1 MARVSLVPSRAL
13 ADLLRQRRLELGLT
27 LRQVQQETEALGR
40 PIPFTTLARVE
51 QGRVDPG
58 VKRLHF
64 LLRLYHLPVELAA
77 DLLDLEEFA
86 GQVPKDAASATLY
99 EEGVKAWKEGDLR
112 KALSNLFALR
122 TKLPADPGVL
132 VERQKSLLA
141 FAIAAGSLG
150 KHRLSLQIVGDLLV
164 ESPDRSLLVSVLLQ
178 AAVCWHWL
186 GSDEAALGFLAR
198 AESHVQP
205 TDHQQLAWLHHARA
219 SALLSMGELE
229 EAEKALTRA
238 IEEYGTAAD
247 DYGAS
252 RALAV
257 HVMFR
262 FAQGDPQQ
270 ALAAAR
276 TAREHAVQHG
286 YKRLAILRRIDE
298 GHALVMLRDE
308 QAGLAALQEALS
320 ASVAEQDAIA
330 QFYSHY
336 YLWKAHAGLSNTARA
351 ALELQ
356 AAQYYVRFVD
366 EATPE
371 VMEVRTMLGG
381 SRS

>member
-86 GQVPKDAASATLY
+86 GQVPKDAPSATLY

-112 KALSNLFALR
+112 RALSNLFALR
-122 TKLPADPGVL
+122 ANLPADPDVR
-132 VERQKSLLA
+132 VERQRSLLA

-150 KHRLSLQIVGDLLV
+150 RHRLSLQIVSDLLL
-164 ESPDRSLLVSVLLQ
+164 ETPDRSLIVSVLLQ
-178 AAVCWHWL
+178 AAICWHWL

-198 AESHVQP
+198 AETHVRES
-205 TDHQQLAWLHHARA
+205 DHQQLAWLHHARA
-219 SALLSMGELE
+219 SALLAMGALDQA
-229 EAEKALTRA
+229 EASLNCALQ
-238 IEEYGTAAD
+238 EYGTAKD

-257 HVMFR
+257 GVKFR
-262 FAQGDPQQ
+262 FAQNDPQR
-270 ALAAAR
+270 ALEAAR
-276 TAREHAVQHG
+276 AAREHATARG
-286 YKRLAILRRIDE
+286 YKRLAILRKIDE
-298 GHALVMLRDE
+298 GHAQVLLHDE
-308 QAGLAALQEALS
+308 QGGLAALQEALS

-336 YLWKAHAGLSNTARA
+336 YLWKAHAGMSNGARA

-371 VMEVRTMLGG
+371 VMEVRTMLGET
-381 SRS
+381 RA